1 MATYVLLYTGGG
13 APESDEE
20 SAAVIKAWTDWFT
33 GLGESVVDPGNPFA
47 PIAKTIASNGSVSDG
62 PLGTLATGYSIL
74 SASSFDEAM
83 QKAKGCPHLM
93 AGGQVTVYETYD
105 VM

>member
-1 MATYVLLYTGGG
+1 MAKFVLLYTGGG

-20 SAAVIKAWTDWFT
+20 GAAVIKAWTDWFT
-33 GLGESVVDPGNPFA
+33 GLGESVVDPGDPFS
-47 PIAKTIASNGSVSDG
+47 PMVKTIASSGSVSEG
-62 PLGTLATGYSIL
+62 PPGVLATGYSIINAGSL
-74 SASSFDEAM
+74 DEAV

-93 AGGQVTVYETYD
+93 SGGQVTVYETYA